1 MIFFYCSLVI
11 LLFLYI
17 FIPILIKNR
26 GADLDIKFDDYKN
39 LKIYL
44 EEINNRLEEIS
55 FDYQQGKI
63 TIDDYQ
69 KMKDAY
75 LKELELIESKLK

>member
-26 GADLDIKFDDYKN
+26 SADLDIKFDDYKN

-75 LKELELIESKLK
+75 LKELELI